1 MTRTTS
7 IAVEAKPA
15 AKTSAKPASKPRRH
29 PRTKP
34 PRGFLVAWQGAG
46 RRDANRAHNVSLGG
60 IFIENPDPPEPGTV
74 LQLLFDTMEGEIS
87 VSAKICFV
95 KPRDGMGVQF
105 LGMDFPA
112 RRRLY
117 GMLRRLIA

>member
-1 MTRTTS
+1 MARATISVTD
-7 IAVEAKPA
+7 AKPE
-15 AKTSAKPASKPRRH
+15 AKPASKPRRH
-29 PRTKP
+29 PRAKP
-34 PRGFLVAWQGAG
+34 PRGFLVAWQGDG
-46 RRDANRAHNVSLGG
+46 RRDANRVHNVSLGG
-60 IFIENPDPPEPGTV
+60 IFIENVDPPAPGTI
-74 LQLLFDTMEGEIS
+74 LQLLFDAPEGE
-87 VSAKICFV
+87 VRVTAKICFV